1 MIRFREEG
9 GVVRQG
15 FNIYP
20 RHSGS
25 VGFLFRLG
33 RMRLMARYS
42 KANGWAECCVWRQE
56 TPDVSPDI

>member
-15 FNIYP
+15 LNIYP
-20 RHSGS
+20 RSSNS

-42 KANGWAECCVWRQE
+42 KVTGWG
-56 TPDVSPDI
+56 

>member
-1 MIRFREEG
+1 MICVREEG

-20 RHSGS
+20 RSSSS

-42 KANGWAECCVWRQE
+42 KVTGWADCCVWRE
-56 TPDVSPDI
+56 RTADASLDL

>member
-9 GVVRQG
+9 DVVRQG

-20 RHSGS
+20 RNSGS

-42 KANGWAECCVWRQE
+42 KVTGWAECCVWREE
-56 TPDVSPDI
+56 TADASLDV

>member
-15 FNIYP
+15 FNVYP
-20 RHSGS
+20 RGSSS

-33 RMRLMARYS
+33 RMRLLARYS
-42 KANGWAECCVWRQE
+42 KVTGWAECCVWRE
-56 TPDVSPDI
+56 RTANVWFDL